1 MLQRLTGCLDSLI
14 GLYSAVKEG
23 KEIWWLFSFRR
34 TPRLERPYCCS
45 VLMLTYRY
53 IIYNYIFVYMS
64 QCMHIP
70 YWYVNI
76 LYNMYIYIY
85 IYILA
90 WIWNV
95 TSRKAPGTRPCS
107 GSDGTKPVPP
117 AKRKGIW
124 RCMGQPKKKNGSIPR
139 EAQWPRSKPSN
150 LLWCLLNPSLRIPL
164 SLPDVSGECLDAQD
178 FEKRN
183 WE

>member
-34 TPRLERPYCCS
+34 TPRLERPYCCT

-76 LYNMYIYIY
+76 LYNMSIYIY
-85 IYILA
+85 ISLDLD
-90 WIWNV
+90 V

-124 RCMGQPKKKNGSIPR
+124 RCMSQPKKKRLHS
-139 EAQWPRSKPSN
+139 ERSSMTQEQTPQTFCGACWTH
-150 LLWCLLNPSLRIPL
+150 LC
-164 SLPDVSGECLDAQD
+164 E
-178 FEKRN
+178 FH
-183 WE
+183 